1 MPSRFNYLFL
11 TCNQLESVNLHG
23 LINTIWTVM
32 WNNSWYEN
40 WAASPATNQWKQL
53 WTTSF
58 LALLNMLKHLIRI
71 LMTML
76 CDFIISA
83 QMCNVM
89 HSGALISFPINHL
102 CTLWGVFMI
111 GSQTFQLSHEFD
123 LIAICVV
130 FFFFF
135 FFEVCSILY
144 WNVTMESNCWC
155 NKCMHACVDECTLT
169 CLCENSVNHVMPC
182 YCMCCT

>member
-32 WNNSWYEN
+32 WNNLWYGN

-53 WTTSF
+53 WTASF

-83 QMCNVM
+83 QMCNVI
-89 HSGALISFPINHL
+89 HSVPLISFSVNHL
-102 CTLWGVFMI
+102 CTLRGVFMI
-111 GSQTFQLSHEFD
+111 GPQTFQLYHAFD
-123 LIAICVV
+123 LITICVV
-130 FFFFF
+130 FFLASFMGLLLHSDWW
-135 FFEVCSILY
+135 CSQSKAHGCGWVYVGKLCYSWNGILLYILY
-144 WNVTMESNCWC
+144 
-155 NKCMHACVDECTLT
+155 
-169 CLCENSVNHVMPC
+169 
-182 YCMCCT
+182 

>member
-53 WTTSF
+53 WTASF

-89 HSGALISFPINHL
+89 HSGALISFSINHL

-123 LIAICVV
+123 LIAICIV
-130 FFFFF
+130 FF
-135 FFEVCSILY
+135 LKKKKKKKAY
-144 WNVTMESNCWC
+144 
-155 NKCMHACVDECTLT
+155 
-169 CLCENSVNHVMPC
+169 SVFYRAC
-182 YCMCCT
+182 YCDRVVDAFMQMQTSACLHVCVKTVLPV

>member
-53 WTTSF
+53 WTASF

-89 HSGALISFPINHL
+89 HSVALISFSINHL

-111 GSQTFQLSHEFD
+111 GSQTFQLSPAFD

-130 FFFFF
+130 FFLASFMG
-135 FFEVCSILY
+135 LLLHLD
-144 WNVTMESNCWC
+144 CWC
-155 NKCMHACVDECTLT
+155 SKSACVCGWMFT
-169 CLCENSVNHVMPC
+169 CLCENSVTHVMVC
-182 YCMCCT
+182 YCIHQTIIYI